1 MISPLRIPRF
11 LFPLAF
17 VWLGMFCI
25 SEGVEPKATA
35 SISQT
40 TIAPGDGISLT
51 IDVTG
56 AQPVNPVPNI
66 EVPGLDISFGGA
78 RQSTNII
85 NGAVDHKVTLIYM
98 VNGRNP
104 GAFVIPAI
112 DVKTDTGV
120 VRTEPIALKVEPQ
133 KPGAQQP
140 AGGDAPV
147 ASVRIEV
154 PKKTVYLGESVPVEV
169 RMFVDRRI
177 RWNIEEMPVLEGEGF
192 TKVRFPR
199 PQQEA
204 MRKDGR
210 EYDVLSF
217 RTTISP
223 GRAGKV
229 TLGPMEV
236 PFVASIPRA
245 KRARPKSP
253 FDLLDNDFFDE
264 PFGVFGQMERR
275 KVTADPVELDVKP
288 LPAAGRP
295 ADFSGAVGKFQM
307 AVESN
312 PKKVKVGDPVTLKM
326 RISGKGNFDRVNAP
340 TLVDPAGWHPY
351 EASGDFKPSDELST
365 SGTKTFEMAVVPEEK
380 KTQMPQVQF
389 SYFDSDAEK
398 YVTLKSE
405 PQPLAVEGGA
415 SPPAPVVAKATPAIE
430 PAATPEP
437 AKAVVTDI
445 VGVKYERGARKDSF
459 EPMYRSRIFWIAQG
473 VPALVLLG
481 FLGARFLRKDEA
493 TSRVAALR
501 RERGELW
508 RKVRGETAHA
518 EFFQKA
524 ARLVQVE
531 TALATG
537 RPDASVDAAA
547 ARASRALDE
556 ETAAGIDEIFSKRAE
571 LLYAGSAGN
580 DGRISENERD
590 RALTVLERFQESH
603 ARN

>member
-1 MISPLRIPRF
+1 MISLLRTPRF
-11 LFPLAF
+11 LSALA
-17 VWLGMFCI
+17 WLGMLCF
-25 SEGVEPKATA
+25 SANAEPKATA

-51 IDVTG
+51 IGVTG
-56 AQPVNPVPNI
+56 AQPMNPVPII
-66 EVPGLDISFGGA
+66 EVPGLDINFGGA
-78 RQSTNII
+78 RQSTNIV

-112 DVKTDTGV
+112 EVKTDTGV
-120 VRTEPIALKVEPQ
+120 LKTEPIALKVEPP

-140 AGGDAPV
+140 AGGEDPV
-147 ASVRIEV
+147 AFVRIEV

-177 RWNIEEMPVLEGEGF
+177 RWNIEQMPVLEGDGF
-192 TKVRFPR
+192 TKVRFPS

-204 MRKDGR
+204 IRKDGR

-253 FDLLDNDFFDE
+253 FDLLDNGFFDE
-264 PFGVFGQMERR
+264 PFGPFGQMERR

-288 LPAAGRP
+288 LPVADRP
-295 ADFSGAVGKFQM
+295 ADFSGAVGKYQM
-307 AVESN
+307 TVEAN

-340 TLVDPAGWHPY
+340 TLIKPAGWHPY
-351 EASGDFKPSDELST
+351 EAGSDFKATDELSS

-415 SPPAPVVAKATPAIE
+415 SPPAPVMAKATPTAE
-430 PAATPEP
+430 PPAAPGP
-437 AKAVVTDI
+437 AKTIAADI
-445 VGVKYERGARKDSF
+445 VGLKYERGSPKDSF

-481 FLGARFLRKDEA
+481 ALGLRFFRKDEA
-493 TSRVAALR
+493 ASRTASLR
-501 RERGELW
+501 RERADLW
-508 RKVRGETAHA
+508 RTVRSETAHA
-518 EFFQKA
+518 EFFQKS
-524 ARLVQVE
+524 ARLVQIE

-571 LLYAGSAGN
+571 LLYAGSSRGE
-580 DGRISENERD
+580 GRVSESERD
-590 RALTVLERFQESH
+590 RALTVIERFQESH
-603 ARN
+603 ARS